1 METKYKFNI
10 GDSINYKGE
19 KYTILKRFKGYVFN
33 HYYFKN
39 QDSFIIYAEE
49 KDLEL
54 YQETNKTMAQKAFT
68 TRTITFSSGD
78 ELKLS
83 QAQNNNNLISFSFKV
98 NNRPVYLELT
108 LDDCLELTR
117 QVDSYVEEV
126 EENNEMKYV
135 DELNNE

>member
-1 METKYKFNI
+1 MYTGYKFNI

-19 KYTILKRFKGYVFN
+19 KYTILKRFKGYEFN

-54 YQETNKTMAQKAFT
+54 YQEINKTMTQKAFT

-98 NNRPVYLELT
+98 NNRLLYLELT

-117 QVDSYVEEV
+117 QVGSYVEEV
-126 EENNEMKYV
+126 QENLEMKYV